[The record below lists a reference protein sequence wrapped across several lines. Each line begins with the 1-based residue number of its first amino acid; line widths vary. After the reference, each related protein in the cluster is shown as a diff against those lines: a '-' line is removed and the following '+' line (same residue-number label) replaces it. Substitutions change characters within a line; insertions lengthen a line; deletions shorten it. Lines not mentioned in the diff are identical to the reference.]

1 MQHSAL
7 KSNYDFSD
15 EAIDL
20 FAGMD
25 AIPYKFIG
33 KIEGSADAT
42 ENDLPW

>member
-1 MQHSAL
+1 LNKGYIRTPSVEP
-7 KSNYDFSD
+7 F
-15 EAIDL
+15 DL

-33 KIEGSADAT
+33 KIEGSVDET